1 MKVKKLIIS
10 VVASILLAA
19 ALTGCTGT
27 TDNEGSAK
35 SHTNY
40 AVTNAIIASNAI
52 HAIHAIHAHSY
63 SHVHIR

>member
-35 SHTNY
+35 SHTQTMLLQMLLLRLTRFTLTPTRMY
-40 AVTNAIIASNAI
+40 ILGD
-52 HAIHAIHAHSY
+52 
-63 SHVHIR
+63 

>member
-35 SHTNY
+35 SHTNH
-40 AVTNAIIASNAI
+40 AVTNHIIASN
-52 HAIHAIHAHSY
+52 AIHAIHAHSY

>member
-35 SHTNY
+35 SHKPCCY
-40 AVTNAIIASNAI
+40 KCYYCV
-52 HAIHAIHAHSY
+52 
-63 SHVHIR
+63 

>member
-35 SHTNY
+35 SHTNHD
-40 AVTNAIIASNAI
+40 VTNAIIVSNAI
-52 HAIHAIHAHSY
+52 HAIHAHPY